1 MLEKIQG
8 QVDNCVPLMNRLNSL
23 LPERFEVVDTS
34 EYHNPGD
41 AMNYSEQDN
50 IIGFNYS
57 NMDTDSLQWNNFIN
71 NYCMH
76 IPICTHMHACTHT
89 VWHENFTWN

>member
-1 MLEKIQG
+1 MTTNQLWFHKCFYYCDTVLEISEVVEKIQG

-57 NMDTDSLQWNNFIN
+57 NMDTDS
-71 NYCMH
+71 
-76 IPICTHMHACTHT
+76 
-89 VWHENFTWN
+89 